1 MYLQIKKSSLNDAIH
16 WCPATYHPLRVTA
29 TLTIRVMT
37 AEVLRVTSTVTAVVS
52 TCPLQQNR
60 GRGGTMSTELEEM
73 EDFFC
78 SPNSIARES
87 PRNKEKNEPTSFT
100 DMNDFLTWIQR
111 DRPLQ
116 AGTMCT
122 YMDHLCS
129 GLQFAC
135 SCTSCRHY
143 TSKGW
148 RCLVLSRNE
157 LLRQTR

>member
-1 MYLQIKKSSLNDAIH
+1 MSCYLPPSESDSNTNRKSDDSRSIEGYIDSDSSSEYLP
-16 WCPATYHPLRVTA
+16 PAAKQRKRRYHDFTGHP
-29 TLTIRVMT
+29 
-37 AEVLRVTSTVTAVVS
+37 TV
-52 TCPLQQNR
+52 
-60 GRGGTMSTELEEM
+60 STELEEM

-78 SPNSIARES
+78 SPNSIAREG

-100 DMNDFLTWIQR
+100 DMNDFLTWIQK